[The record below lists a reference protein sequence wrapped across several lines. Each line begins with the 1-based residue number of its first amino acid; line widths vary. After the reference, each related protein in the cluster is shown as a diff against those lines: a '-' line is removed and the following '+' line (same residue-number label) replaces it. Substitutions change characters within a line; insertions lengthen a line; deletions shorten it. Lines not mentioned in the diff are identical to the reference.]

1 MRICTLASGS
11 TGNATLV
18 EAPGGWLL
26 VDAGLSWRE
35 LHRRAGRM
43 GLRLTGVNTVLLTHE
58 HTDHA
63 RGLASLLRRGVEVWA
78 SPGTLRALGIP
89 GRPFLGPQEILGL
102 TVRPFRVPHDAAE
115 PLGFRFE
122 ANGTA
127 FALATDLGSVP
138 EGLLATLAGASL
150 VVLEA
155 NHDLSL
161 LLGGPYPWHLKM
173 RILGPQGHLAN
184 DVAGQAL
191 AQLSQEGLRAAV
203 LAHLSQENNT
213 PALALETVARALED
227 WDGRLYLT
235 YPDRPSSVISL
246 G

>member
-1 MRICTLASGS
+1 MRICTLGSGS

-18 EAPGGWLL
+18 EAPRGWIL

-35 LHRRAGRM
+35 VHRRAGRM
-43 GLRLTGVNTVLLTHE
+43 GLRLDGVGTVLLTHE
-58 HTDHA
+58 HTDHV
-63 RGLASLLRRGVEVWA
+63 RGLASLLRRGAEVWA
-78 SPGTLRALGIP
+78 SPGTLRALGIA
-89 GRPFLGPQEILGL
+89 GRPLSGPVEILGL
-102 TVRPFRVPHDAAE
+102 TVRPFRVPHDATE

-122 ANGTA
+122 ENGAA

-138 EGLLATLAGASL
+138 EGLLTALAGASL
-150 VVLEA
+150 VVLET

-173 RILGPQGHLAN
+173 RILGPNGHLDN
-184 DVAGQAL
+184 DAAGQAL
-191 AQLSQEGLRAAV
+191 ARLSREGLRAAV

-213 PALALETVARALED
+213 PALALETVARALGD

-235 YPDRPSSVISL
+235 YPDRSSSVISL